1 MPQTA
6 RVCAALLLFVSV
18 WLCANAAIA
27 QSTNRGKLIFKE
39 KAEPACA
46 ICHTLKDAGA
56 SGEVGPNL
64 DELKPDL
71 PKIRQ
76 AVKNGVGNMPP
87 FGDSLS
93 NADIEA
99 VSRYVAGAV
108 AARGKK

>member
-1 MPQTA
+1 MFVCVWPFAGEAFAQTA
-6 RVCAALLLFVSV
+6 
-18 WLCANAAIA
+18 
-27 QSTNRGKLIFKE
+27 NRGKLIFNE

-108 AARGKK
+108 AAGAKK

>member
-1 MPQTA
+1 MPQTVRGCVA
-6 RVCAALLLFVSV
+6 TFMFVCVLPFAGEAL
-18 WLCANAAIA
+18 A
-27 QSTNRGKLIFKE
+27 QSASRGKLIFNE

-108 AARGKK
+108 ATGAKK

>member
-1 MPQTA
+1 MPQTV
-6 RVCAALLLFVSV
+6 RVCVASLLFVPV
-18 WLCANAAIA
+18 WLCASAVYA
-27 QSTNRGKLIFKE
+27 QSANRGKLIFNE

-87 FGDSLS
+87 FSDSLS